1 MKKIIRQC
9 GIAFAFLAIAACG
22 FHLRSD
28 AALPIALQPI
38 YIGGSAANS
47 ALGQA
52 LRYQLTNSDTKVTQH
67 SAEANYQ
74 LLLTMSKPQ
83 QRIISLDR
91 RGLAAEYGLTVGV
104 DFELHDKSGNRVLGP
119 QHIEERRNVTN
130 NPDNALTTSQ
140 DINLIRAD
148 MDQVLATQVVR
159 RLGAF
164 AKNPQA
170 AQLKSEIPPPEAPPA
185 NAVPSAQ

>member
-1 MKKIIRQC
+1 MKKIIRHC
-9 GIAFAFLAIAACG
+9 GIAFTFLAIAACG
-22 FHLRSD
+22 FHLRND
-28 AALPIALQPI
+28 AWLPSSLQPI

-47 ALGQA
+47 SLGQA
-52 LRYQLTNSDTKVTQH
+52 LRYQLTNSDTKITPYLAQ
-67 SAEANYQ
+67 ANYQ
-74 LLLTMSKPQ
+74 LILKTPSNE

-91 RGLAAEYGLTVGV
+91 RGLAAEYGITSSVE
-104 DFELHDKSGNRVLGP
+104 FELLDKSGKRVLGP
-119 QHIEERRNVTN
+119 QRIDERRTVIN

-140 DINLIRAD
+140 DIKLIRAD

-170 AQLKSEIPPPEAPPA
+170 AQQKQNPSTSAEQPA
-185 NAVPSAQ
+185 Q